1 MSTNNLLISKKTLFT
16 SNFHQ
21 WLFIA
26 GTLGIIA
33 GFALSVISWLELCSQ
48 QCAAAH
54 SYRLFGLKF
63 EDIGM
68 VFFPTLLAL
77 HLGSLFVPFLSFIA
91 GLMLAGAIGAEMI
104 FIHAQKVLIGHWC
117 PVCLSIAACVG
128 LSSLCYFLGYVK
140 NIKFFINESRRSE
153 TMINMR
159 KGFATAAAVILGFI
173 MAFVGLG
180 KNDELQAAESSIK
193 DSVAFG
199 NMRSNIDVYFFS
211 DWQCPACRQVEPKL
225 KELLPLISKKAR
237 LTFVDFTIHPSS
249 LNFTPYNLSFM
260 IHNKGKYLELRDS
273 LTNLS
278 KETETPSDTQVE
290 KLATDLGVRYKQ
302 LNYSDVAL
310 GLKYFKT
317 LGSEF
322 DIDSTPTLVLVN
334 EKTKKGKKLY
344 GVAEITADN
353 INKAIDKLNE
363 S

>member
-1 MSTNNLLISKKTLFT
+1 MNTNKLLISNNLFT
-16 SNFHQ
+16 NNYQ
-21 WLFIA
+21 RWLYGISTFGILA
-26 GTLGIIA
+26 GLV
-33 GFALSVISWLELCSQ
+33 LSIISWLEICSQ

-54 SYRLFGLKF
+54 SYRLYGFRF

-68 VFFPTLLAL
+68 AFFPILLGL
-77 HLGSLFVPFLSFIA
+77 HIGSLKKTFLSFVA

-117 PVCLSIAACVG
+117 PVCLSIAAAVG
-128 LSSLCYFLGYVK
+128 ITSLAYLLGYINRSK
-140 NIKFFINESRRSE
+140 LFINESRRSE
-153 TMINMR
+153 TMVNLR
-159 KGFATAAAVILGFI
+159 KGIGTGTALILGFVL
-173 MAFVGLG
+173 AFFGLG
-180 KNDELQAAESSIK
+180 KVDELKAAENSIK

-225 KELLPLISKKAR
+225 KELFPLITKKAR
-237 LTFVDFTIHPSS
+237 LTFVDFTIHPAS

-260 IHNKGKYLELRDS
+260 IHNKGKYLELRDA
-273 LTNLS
+273 LTTLS
-278 KETETPSDTQVE
+278 METETPNDSQVE
-290 KLATDLGVRYKQ
+290 NLANEHNARYRQ

-317 LGSEF
+317 LGNEF
-322 DIDSTPTLVLVN
+322 DIDSTPTLVLIN